1 MVGLSRKTLDDYYK
15 YIRKA
20 ETYNFDF
27 KGRSEE
33 KIGVLRNFV
42 RDRQKRSNKNEDDD
56 VQVDDDNRETLSRQD
71 EAGETVSTASN
82 TAKAIIRQEEEE
94 IEDSQNPRK

>member
-1 MVGLSRKTLDDYYK
+1 MAAGLVGLSRKTLDDYYK

-20 ETYNFDF
+20 EDLNFDF

-42 RDRQKRSNKNEDDD
+42 RDKSNRGTKQED
-56 VQVDDDNRETLSRQD
+56 T
-71 EAGETVSTASN
+71 T
-82 TAKAIIRQEEEE
+82 
-94 IEDSQNPRK
+94 DS

>member
-20 ETYNFDF
+20 EIYNFDF
-27 KGRSEE
+27 KGMSEE

-42 RDRQKRSNKNEDDD
+42 RDRQERLIKNEDEDAF
-56 VQVDDDNRETLSRQD
+56 DDN
-71 EAGETVSTASN
+71 
-82 TAKAIIRQEEEE
+82 KE
-94 IEDSQNPRK
+94 IFSK

>member
-42 RDRQKRSNKNEDDD
+42 RDRQKRSNKADDDD
-56 VQVDDDNRETLSRQD
+56 V
-71 EAGETVSTASN
+71 
-82 TAKAIIRQEEEE
+82 
-94 IEDSQNPRK
+94 